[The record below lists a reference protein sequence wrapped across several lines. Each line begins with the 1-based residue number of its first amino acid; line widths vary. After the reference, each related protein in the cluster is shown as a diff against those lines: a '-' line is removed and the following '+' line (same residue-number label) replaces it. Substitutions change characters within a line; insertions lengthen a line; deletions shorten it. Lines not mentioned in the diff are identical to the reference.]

1 MVAPR
6 ILQVLPALNSGG
18 VETGV
23 LDITSY
29 LKKKI

>member
-1 MVAPR
+1 MSVLK

-23 LDITSY
+23 LDLTSY
-29 LKKKI
+29 LKKKM